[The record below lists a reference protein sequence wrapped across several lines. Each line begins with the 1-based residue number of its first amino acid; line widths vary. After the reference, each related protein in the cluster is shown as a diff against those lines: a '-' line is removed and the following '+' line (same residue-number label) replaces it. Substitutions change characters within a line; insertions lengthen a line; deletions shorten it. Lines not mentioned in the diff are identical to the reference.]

1 MAKDLQALK
10 THEAEA
16 ASLLQKIEGMK
27 TKQQELL
34 RKVESGKAD
43 LPDADGGDKHTEDA
57 ESRKSQLLKELLSQ
71 RAASLQEA
79 SKESREAEMKYEA
92 LQKDQ
97 KHLQDEYRS
106 VMEQMKSQ
114 VSQGNELYSKL
125 QEVEQDIR
133 TLEDESDLLALGL
146 HEAESQKV
154 NLEKEIVLVQQQAM
168 GQFSGDLQAW
178 AKEVQSLRVTAKVQS
193 HEDELLHWKQA
204 ASESPAIA
212 SQLQVQAAEGL
223 LRQKESTLQDQLASK
238 ETLLQELEQQAQSE
252 EVAGSIRSVP
262 SALHGSLTMGPTLSV
277 KAAAQRRAL
286 VIGCNYTGSFAPLH
300 GCANDAWNVQCL
312 LRQSLQYTEAQV
324 PCLVDYAESSSTPS
338 HRRPTRD
345 NIIAELQWLTGNAKQ
360 GDNVLLYFSGYG
372 AQQPDAEVDGLYQGY
387 LVPADFADDLPE
399 DITSEV
405 ERCCKTG
412 SELSPEMAQRA
423 ADAGGYRL
431 VPMSLITSA
440 LHALSSSCKATVI
453 FDCCQSSV
461 LPLLR
466 PSDHVGQGVAP
477 GPGPPRF
484 KKLKPPS
491 EQVASP
497 ISDMSRQRL
506 LGLPALSQSSHPV
519 TSPSSMKE
527 ESLASPAGSPAGILK
542 VPPGSAMEATQ
553 RPVSSRGG
561 PSCRCY
567 CFAACQNDQACC
579 ELPIEG
585 LVQGVAT
592 WAFVKGLAACHLNT
606 PLAQHSK
613 AMDGILQNLR
623 RKYRWI
629 QQTPVIQLSASAN
642 VQDPL
647 ILPQG

>member
-1 MAKDLQALK
+1 
-10 THEAEA
+10 
-16 ASLLQKIEGMK
+16 
-27 TKQQELL
+27 
-34 RKVESGKAD
+34 
-43 LPDADGGDKHTEDA
+43 
-57 ESRKSQLLKELLSQ
+57 
-71 RAASLQEA
+71 
-79 SKESREAEMKYEA
+79 
-92 LQKDQ
+92 
-97 KHLQDEYRS
+97 
-106 VMEQMKSQ
+106 
-114 VSQGNELYSKL
+114 
-125 QEVEQDIR
+125 
-133 TLEDESDLLALGL
+133 
-146 HEAESQKV
+146 
-154 NLEKEIVLVQQQAM
+154 
-168 GQFSGDLQAW
+168 
-178 AKEVQSLRVTAKVQS
+178 
-193 HEDELLHWKQA
+193 
-204 ASESPAIA
+204 
-212 SQLQVQAAEGL
+212 
-223 LRQKESTLQDQLASK
+223 
-238 ETLLQELEQQAQSE
+238 
-252 EVAGSIRSVP
+252 
-262 SALHGSLTMGPTLSV
+262 
-277 KAAAQRRAL
+277 
-286 VIGCNYTGSFAPLH
+286 
-300 GCANDAWNVQCL
+300 
-312 LRQSLQYTEAQV
+312 
-324 PCLVDYAESSSTPS
+324 
-338 HRRPTRD
+338 
-345 NIIAELQWLTGNAKQ
+345 LQWLTNNAKQ

-372 AQQPDAEVDGLYQGY
+372 AQQPDSEADGLYQGY

-399 DITSEV
+399 DIASEV

-412 SELSPEMAQRA
+412 SQLSPEMAQRA
-423 ADAGGYRL
+423 SDAGGYRL

-440 LHALSSSCKATVI
+440 LHTLSSSCKATVI

-491 EQVASP
+491 EQVAP
-497 ISDMSRQRL
+497 PMPDMSRQRL
-506 LGLPALSQSSHPV
+506 LGLPALSQSSHPA
-519 TSPSSMKE
+519 TSPSSIKE
-527 ESLASPAGSPAGILK
+527 ESLASPAGSPPGILK
-542 VPPGSAMEATQ
+542 VSPGSAMEATQ

-592 WAFVKGLAACHLNT
+592 WAFVKGLAACHLTT